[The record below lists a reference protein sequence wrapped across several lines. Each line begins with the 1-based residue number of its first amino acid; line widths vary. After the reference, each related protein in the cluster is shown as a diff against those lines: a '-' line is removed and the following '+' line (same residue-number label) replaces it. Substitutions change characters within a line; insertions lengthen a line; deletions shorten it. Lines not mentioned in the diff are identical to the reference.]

1 LFVDSSNLLLV
12 GCTDGLLNVLSA
24 ADELSDEVK
33 LADAV
38 AEISSKYYDI
48 DLSWQEMH
56 DKALETDSYEMQR

>member
-1 LFVDSSNLLLV
+1 MLGYADSLINA
-12 GCTDGLLNVLSA
+12 LSA

-56 DKALETDSYEMQR
+56 GKALETDSYEMQC